1 MAFLLPENLPSRNNV
16 SRRLQSVARAARD
29 HLPEEVTVW
38 LKEEEHKFLVLLDPA
53 AGILVI
59 EAPPERSRQ
68 AKRRKFTPEAEEVRR
83 DVEKKLKPPGRGAQ
97 ASPIDSLPVKNVL
110 ALPDTK
116 RGGSL
121 SVELAE
127 AGEKVLFAE
136 DLTSSAFR
144 KAIGRILSNQGGPLT
159 EEQEKAARA
168 AVNPQII
175 IIKPVRDNQLVF
187 NPPGD
192 GEDVF
197 AVMDRQQER
206 LAEHLGPGY
215 RRIRGVAGSGKTLVL
230 LHRARFIADHFSQ
243 YRVLL
248 LCFNKALSLALHE
261 LAGDREN
268 VTVQTVDSLAKE
280 IAGPSGMKFNLKTDD
295 GWERLRLEALKM
307 VSHRPADFLYHLVL
321 VDEAQDLRK
330 SHLDLAYAMVR
341 PGRPEEKDFV
351 VAYDSAQDIYRR
363 RTLWNPPEL
372 TARGRSNVMT
382 VNYRN
387 TREILEFAMNFLTG
401 SSEWSEA
408 KIDLED
414 DYAVVPPK
422 SALRQGPHP
431 DVATCA
437 NVAQEAK
444 EIADRVSKQLRN
456 GRRPDNVAVLFGSYD
471 VKAELGRAFD
481 KKRIPH
487 EFVHRDTLVTTKDKV
502 RISNLNQ
509 VKGLEF
515 GAVFICGANLVRVP
529 GGEDDIQ
536 NVKSL
541 LYVGMTRAQDELT
554 VTYSGAGEV
563 GEALQRAQVP

>member
-38 LKEEEHKFLVLLDPA
+38 LKEEDHKFLILLDPA

-68 AKRRKFTPEAEEVRR
+68 ARRRKFTPEAKEVRQQ
-83 DVEKKLKPPGRGAQ
+83 VAEELKNLGRGAQ
-97 ASPIDSLPVKNVL
+97 AEPIASLPVKNAL
-110 ALPDTK
+110 ALTDVK
-116 RGGSL
+116 RGETL
-121 SVELAE
+121 SAKLAE
-127 AGEKVLFAE
+127 AGQTVLFAE

-144 KAIGRILSNQGGPLT
+144 GAIGRILSNQGGPLT

-168 AVNPQII
+168 AVNPKIVI
-175 IIKPVRDNQLVF
+175 KKPVRDNQLVF
-187 NPPGD
+187 SPPGD

-206 LAEHLGPGY
+206 LAEYLGPGY

-230 LHRARFIADHFSQ
+230 LHRARFIADHFPQ

-248 LCFNKALSLALHE
+248 LCFNKALSLALKE
-261 LAGDREN
+261 LVGEREN
-268 VTVQTVDSLAKE
+268 VTVQTVDSLAFQ
-280 IAGPSGMKFNLKTDD
+280 ILNGAGKSFDPKNNDD
-295 GWERLRLEALKM
+295 WERLRREALKI
-307 VSHRPADFLYHLVL
+307 VSRWPADNLYHLVL

-341 PGRPEEKDFV
+341 SGRPEEKDFV

-372 TARGRSNVMT
+372 TARGRSSIMT

-401 SSEWSEA
+401 SSEWAEA

-471 VKAELGRAFD
+471 MKAELGRAFD
-481 KKRIPH
+481 NKRIPH
-487 EFVHRDTLVTTKDKV
+487 EFVHRDTLVTIKDKV

-515 GAVFICGANLVRVP
+515 GAVFICGANMVRVP

-563 GEALQRAQVP
+563 GEALQRAQVL

>member
-38 LKEEEHKFLVLLDPA
+38 LREEEHKFLVLLDPA

-68 AKRRKFTPEAEEVRR
+68 ARRRKFTPEAKEVRR
-83 DVEKKLKPPGRGAQ
+83 QVAEELKNLGREAQ
-97 ASPIDSLPVKNVL
+97 AEPIASLPVKNAL
-110 ALPDTK
+110 ALPDVK
-116 RGGSL
+116 RGETL
-121 SVELAE
+121 SAKLAE
-127 AGEKVLFAE
+127 AGQTVLFAE

-144 KAIGRILSNQGGPLT
+144 GAIGRILSNQGGPLT
-159 EEQEKAARA
+159 ENQEKAARA
-168 AVNPQII
+168 AVNPKII
-175 IIKPVRDNQLVF
+175 IRPVRDNQLVF
-187 NPPGD
+187 SPPGD

-206 LAEHLGPGY
+206 LAEYLGPGY

-230 LHRARFIADHFSQ
+230 LHRARFIADHFPQ

-248 LCFNKALSLALHE
+248 LCFNKALSLALKE
-261 LAGDREN
+261 LAGEREN
-268 VTVQTVDSLAKE
+268 VTVQTVDSLAFQ
-280 IAGPSGMKFNLKTDD
+280 ILNGAGKSFDPKNNDD
-295 GWERLRLEALKM
+295 WERLRLEALKM
-307 VSHRPADFLYHLVL
+307 VSRRSVDDLYHLVL

-372 TARGRSNVMT
+372 TARGRSSIMT

-401 SSEWSEA
+401 SSEWAEA

-471 VKAELGRAFD
+471 MKAELGRAFD
-481 KKRIPH
+481 NKRIPH
-487 EFVHRDTLVTTKDKV
+487 EFVRRDTLITTKDKV

-515 GAVFICGANLVRVP
+515 GAVFICGANLVQVP

-563 GEALQRAQVP
+563 GEALQRAQVL